1 LAGPVQAAGMSEEV
15 ERPGGRAAL
24 VRALEVRRH
33 GAHGAVVG
41 VAAAVALALVFVV
54 LPGGTTRAAP
64 LYLALGFV
72 VFVSVTLLTVTIQVG
87 RRAMALS
94 VEPAALVRRA
104 ARVGTLG
111 GGLWLV
117 AGLAVLGGEVAR
129 PLLGVALPWAPL
141 LALFGLWAVHTYVKR
156 QTIDRRVLAAVAATG
171 VLGSLLVSV
180 AATTARP
187 ALLGDWGAGGLA
199 ATPPV
204 GTFLAG
210 LALLGASLLVEGA
223 ALGLAG
229 DRLAGGLLVAAAL
242 GLAAVVAGASTGATA
257 VGLVS
262 VTLGVAWLAVGRRLR
277 TTDGALGAED
287 RDRAVD
293 PT

>member
-1 LAGPVQAAGMSEEV
+1 LPGPVQAAGMSEEV

-33 GAHGAVVG
+33 GAQGAVVG
-41 VAAAVALALVFVV
+41 VAAAVALVLVFVV

-64 LYLALGFV
+64 LYVALGFV
-72 VFVSVTLLTVTIQVG
+72 VFVSVTLLTVTVQVG

-94 VEPAALVRRA
+94 VDPAALVRRA

-117 AGLAVLGGEVAR
+117 GGLAVLGGDVAR

-141 LALFGLWAVHTYVKR
+141 VSLFGLWAVHTYVKR

-187 ALLGDWGAGGLA
+187 ALLGDWGPSLVA
-199 ATPPV
+199 APPTV

-210 LALLGASLLVEGA
+210 LALLAASLLVHGA

-229 DRLAGGLLVAAAL
+229 DRAGAGLLVGTAL
-242 GLAAVVAGASTGATA
+242 VLAAVLAGVVTGGPA

-262 VTLGVAWLAVGRRLR
+262 VALGVAWVAVGRRLR
-277 TTDGALGAED
+277 TTTDALGAGDDATPEL
-287 RDRAVD
+287 A
-293 PT
+293 